1 MGGSESIVTCADR
14 NNPNFQVWGA
24 MSDLKCNKK
33 KKHKKHKFKSFKEWL
48 STNKIHLEAITLGTE
63 EVDESQIDSAYQ
75 NAKYAVQLVKL
86 YDLTIPKGKKLL
98 SNISTIATL
107 NQGVYGLYNS
117 KENKEVILNQ
127 LAIKPE
133 QLNKIKMTFG
143 QDAIGKENIDGLP
156 RDVVKGVSLNVIKKY
171 IPEINVSAF
180 SPSSV
185 IHVNVQKHLQ
195 THKDP
200 ISAVI
205 ELASTIVHEATHE
218 LDFTNTNATSESS
231 AVAAEGKF
239 KNWVKNN
246 WNMITQ
252 KIKIFQSNSPNFL

>member
-14 NNPNFQVWGA
+14 NNKNFQVWGA
-24 MSDLKCNKK
+24 MSDLGCNKN
-33 KKHKKHKFKSFKEWL
+33 KKHKFKSFKEWL
-48 STNKIHLEAITLGTE
+48 STNKMHVEAITLGTE

-86 YDLTIPKGKKLL
+86 YDLTLPKGRKLL
-98 SNISTIATL
+98 ANISTIATL

-200 ISAVI
+200 TSSII

-231 AVAAEGKF
+231 ATAAEGKF

-246 WNMITQ
+246 WNTITQ
-252 KIKIFQSNSPNFL
+252 KIKIFQSNSPKFL